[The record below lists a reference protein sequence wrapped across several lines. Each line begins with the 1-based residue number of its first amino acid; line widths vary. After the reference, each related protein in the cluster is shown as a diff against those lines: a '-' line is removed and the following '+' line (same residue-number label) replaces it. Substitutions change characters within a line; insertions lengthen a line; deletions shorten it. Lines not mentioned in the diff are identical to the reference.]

1 MDNFDYSVIGQRI
14 KTLRKRKGLNQT
26 QLANLLGKSLRTV
39 QKYETGEI
47 EVSID
52 VVNEMAKHLDTTP
65 TFILGY
71 ETNTAPIRSLADIM
85 SFLFEL
91 NKVSSI
97 KFDVD
102 VKKPP
107 RSNEWTCSIRFNG
120 KEMDAD
126 TMRIC
131 ACSWNN
137 GKKCVMICEATVV
150 LPMLYIGGRSRPLR
164 TMRVLRWNVWNPKHL
179 TRTSVWLVAEHSSNR
194 SMALGSKLRSDIE
207 QKRRTQ
213 CQYGAPGTS
222 ASGY

>member
-1 MDNFDYSVIGQRI
+1 MDNFDYSVVGQRI

-107 RSNEWTCSIRFNG
+107 RSNEWTCSICFNG

-126 TMRIC
+126 LNADMC
-131 ACSWNN
+131 LSWNN
-137 GKKCVMICEATVV
+137 GKKCVRICVATTV
-150 LPMLYIGGRSRPLR
+150 LLQHYIAGKSRPLR
-164 TMRVLRWNVWNPKHL
+164 TMLGLPWNVWNRKNL
-179 TRTSVWLVAEHSSNR
+179 TKMSV
-194 SMALGSKLRSDIE
+194 
-207 QKRRTQ
+207 
-213 CQYGAPGTS
+213 
-222 ASGY
+222 

>member
-126 TMRIC
+126 HNADMCLFLEQWEEMREDMRSYN
-131 ACSWNN
+131 CSPAALHSWQEQTLAYYA
-137 GKKCVMICEATVV
+137 GASVECVEPEELDEDERLARRRAFLEKEFGC
-150 LPMLYIGGRSRPLR
+150 
-164 TMRVLRWNVWNPKHL
+164 
-179 TRTSVWLVAEHSSNR
+179 VA
-194 SMALGSKLRSDIE
+194 
-207 QKRRTQ
+207 
-213 CQYGAPGTS
+213 
-222 ASGY
+222 